1 MEISPVKKL
10 SLSMRCKKSRLKW
23 AEHNLKVN
31 FSKVLFADEARGTLD
46 GPDGWSKG
54 WVVDGRDCPHC

>member
-1 MEISPVKKL
+1 
-10 SLSMRCKKSRLKW
+10 MRCKKSRLKW